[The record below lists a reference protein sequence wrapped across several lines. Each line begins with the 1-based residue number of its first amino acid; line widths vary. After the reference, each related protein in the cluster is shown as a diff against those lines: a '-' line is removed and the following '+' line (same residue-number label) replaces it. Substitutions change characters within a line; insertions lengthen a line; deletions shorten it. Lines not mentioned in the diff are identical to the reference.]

1 MLFHSVNLS
10 NPTYNYSRNLNL
22 TLGSLFLFML
32 FMNYIFSLIN
42 KFFFNQI
49 IQAEIKINVGHA
61 TFAQREQSFRYFFL
75 FFNSKGS
82 NF

>member
-22 TLGSLFLFML
+22 TLDSLFLFML

-61 TFAQREQSFRYFFL
+61 TFVQREQSFYYFFPFL
-75 FFNSKGS
+75 
-82 NF
+82 